1 MCLKIGINRGNVA
14 AEKMSQEKRAV
25 PSASMTTLLRGGNV
39 FAPSPLGKKDILLLG
54 SKIAAV
60 SEPGKIRISGIPV
73 TEEDASEKMV
83 IPGFI
88 DSHVHILGGGG
99 EGGPATRAPEIAV
112 QDIIDS
118 GVTTV
123 IGCLGTDGTTR
134 HMESLLAKANGLEI
148 EGVTTYVFS
157 GSYQIPVLTVTGSV
171 RSDIALIDK
180 IIGAGEIAISDH
192 RSSQPTFAEFARLA
206 AECRVGGM
214 LGQKAGVL
222 HCHLGDGPRKLEY
235 LFRLVEE
242 TEIPITQVIPTHV
255 NRNPELLDDAL
266 RFIRRGGYVDITPD
280 MDPASDD
287 GHISLGSCIRLCQEK
302 NAGWDHI
309 TVSSDSNGS
318 MPVFDNSGRLQGLT
332 IATQKSLWVNFRYLI
347 EKNFMNLED
356 CIQLFSTTP
365 AEFYKLHQK
374 GKIMPGMDAD
384 LLLLDK
390 DLNLLD
396 SFAMGQK
403 MMADGQLLVKGTFS

>member
-1 MCLKIGINRGNVA
+1 MSFENPLTKSKSMVTLIRGA
-14 AEKMSQEKRAV
+14 
-25 PSASMTTLLRGGNV
+25 NV
-39 FAPSPLGKKDILLLG
+39 FAPSPLGKMDILILG
-54 SKIAAV
+54 SKIGTL
-60 SEPGKIRISGIPV
+60 SKPGKMQISGLPLV
-73 TEEDASEKMV
+73 EEDASDKYV

-99 EGGPATRAPEIAV
+99 EGGPATRAPEITI
-112 QDIIDS
+112 QDIIGS

-157 GSYQIPVLTVTGSV
+157 GSYQIPVLTITGSI

-222 HCHLGDGPRKLEY
+222 HCHLGDGPRKLEF
-235 LFRLVEE
+235 LFRLITE
-242 TEIPITQVIPTHV
+242 TEIPVTQVIPTHV
-255 NRNPELLDDAL
+255 NRNPELLDEAI
-266 RFIRRGGYVDITPD
+266 RFILQRGYVDITAG
-280 MDPASDD
+280 MDPASDE
-287 GHISLGSCIRLCQEK
+287 GHISLTSAIKLCQEK
-302 NAGWDHI
+302 TVPLDHI
-309 TVSSDSNGS
+309 TVSSDGNGS
-318 MPVFDNSGRLQGLT
+318 MPVFDDSGRLVGLT
-332 IATQKSLWVNFRYLI
+332 IATQNSLWTNFLYL
-347 EKNFMNLED
+347 LETEVLGLEES
-356 CIQLFSTTP
+356 IQLFSTTP
-365 AEFYKLHQK
+365 AAFYKLGQK
-374 GKIMPGMDAD
+374 GVIAPGKDAD
-384 LLLLDK
+384 LLLLDR
-390 DLNLLD
+390 DFNLTD

-403 MMADGQLLVKGTFS
+403 MMADGKLLVKGTFS